1 MSYTAPPFAP
11 CPRAKGTC
19 QPDPGKRGSSCAMK
33 DLRRT
38 RPSSK
43 SKRKLV
49 RKAQA
54 PSSKAANDGLDQHTL
69 GALRTLGAPLE
80 A

>member
-1 MSYTAPPFAP
+1 
-11 CPRAKGTC
+11 
-19 QPDPGKRGSSCAMK
+19 MK

-43 SKRKLV
+43 SKRKLA

-69 GALRTLGAPLE
+69 GALRTRGAPLE